1 LEHLDRIDRRPLMFR
16 SLLVPLDGS
25 AQAAAAL
32 PLARTIAQATG
43 GSITLLRVPLSHA
56 VSDCQQATSYLEA
69 AAEELRHANLSVHTF
84 CRPGEPAREI
94 LAVARSQANDLIVMC
109 SRALGPRSITTLTS
123 VARFV
128 LANSP
133 APLLLVRPDGISTT
147 HLRTLLVPVDGS
159 PGGSIAL
166 GVATALAGPTGAKI
180 VLLNV
185 VVPVPAAAYAAL
197 PGMTLG
203 GFIDP
208 AWEQEALV
216 SVRSYIDKIARHL
229 RDAGLTAETH
239 VAVGQV
245 QTEIVR
251 CADTVDADVVLM
263 GTHAL
268 RWPGQANVGSVAD
281 GVLRCGRR
289 PVLMVRREPPA
300 GDTGPVFESASFA
313 WSTS

>member
-1 LEHLDRIDRRPLMFR
+1 MFR

-43 GSITLLRVPLSHA
+43 GSITLLRVPVTHVEA
-56 VSDCQQATSYLEA
+56 DCQQATSYLEA
-69 AAEELRHANLSVHTF
+69 TAEELRRANLSVHTI
-84 CRPGEPAREI
+84 CRAGEPAREI

-109 SRALGPRSITTLTS
+109 TRAPGPRSITTLTS

-128 LANSP
+128 VANSP
-133 APLLLVRPDGISTT
+133 SPLLLVRPDGICATR
-147 HLRTLLVPVDGS
+147 LRTLLVPVDGS

-203 GFIDP
+203 GFVDP

-216 SVRSYIDKIARHL
+216 SGRSYTDNIARHL
-229 RDAGLTAETH
+229 HDARLTAEAH
-239 VAVGQV
+239 IAVGEV
-245 QTEIVR
+245 QAEIVR
-251 CADTVDADVVLM
+251 CADTVDADIVLM

-289 PVLMVRREPPA
+289 PVLIVRREPPA
-300 GDTGPVFESASFA
+300 GDNGPVSESASFA